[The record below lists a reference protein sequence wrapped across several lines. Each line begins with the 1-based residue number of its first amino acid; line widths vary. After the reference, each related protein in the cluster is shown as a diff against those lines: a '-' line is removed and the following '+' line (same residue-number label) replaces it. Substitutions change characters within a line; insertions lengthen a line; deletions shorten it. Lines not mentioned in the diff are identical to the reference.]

1 MRASRELTEVHLP
14 LMELVRMHY
23 GRYPLLRH
31 LIHVPNE
38 GKRSRAGG
46 GILKAMGMVPGV
58 HDLLLLAPN
67 GRGWNGLSLEL
78 KAGREKPTGE
88 QSAFARRQGE
98 VGWAV
103 GWTNS
108 PGSAWEFLRWYVSAS
123 QDPIPGSINREWP
136 CSG

>member
-14 LMELVRMHY
+14 LMEIVRMQY

-46 GILKAMGMVPGV
+46 GILKAMGMTPGV

-67 GRGWNGLSLEL
+67 GCGWSGLSLEL
-78 KAGREKPTGE
+78 KAGREKPTPA
-88 QSAFARRQGE
+88 QSAFAYRQADA
-98 VGWAV
+98 GWAV
-103 GWTNS
+103 GWTNN
-108 PGSAWEFLRWYVSAS
+108 PVVAWEFIRWYVSR
-123 QDPIPGSINREWP
+123 DPGPIPEAISREW
-136 CSG
+136 